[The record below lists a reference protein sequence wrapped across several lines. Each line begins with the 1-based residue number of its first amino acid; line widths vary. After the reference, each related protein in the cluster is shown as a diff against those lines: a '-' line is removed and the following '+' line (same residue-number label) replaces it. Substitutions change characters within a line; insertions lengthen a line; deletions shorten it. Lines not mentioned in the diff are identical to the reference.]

1 MLGLYDRLTRLIEKL
16 PGGIQKP
23 VLRELVPIREIFLEV
38 RPARLMLVGAEG
50 RSAHELLLGFTNG
63 DPVQAAGSDN
73 GWRTYE
79 IEERGHVQILDAR
92 SDVPQA
98 FVETAIA
105 RFAPDAIIFLRE
117 AALPP
122 PGCLGLVVA
131 RVALCDRGIPLFG
144 LALGGGDRARL
155 SAEIA
160 IERELASRKTA
171 SYSDTDMDDF
181 VEAVCA
187 ALPNAAKLEFAR
199 LTGARKAQAHIASSL
214 LKSFTA
220 VCGVIALQ
228 PIPLADLPILTALQT
243 LMVGLIVHITG
254 RKAGPRLI
262 GEFIAALGINIGAGM
277 LFREGAR
284 AIVKVV
290 PFWGNAVSGFVA
302 GAGTYAMGRAAIAY
316 FIEDIPLTETRK
328 IFRRLLPGKKI
339 IDPSLEHSE
348 KVPSLPPPLPPE

>member
-1 MLGLYDRLTRLIEKL
+1 MLGLYDRLTGLIEKL

-23 VLRELVPIREIFLEV
+23 VLKELVPIRQMFLEL

-79 IEERGHVQILDAR
+79 IEDRGHLQILDAR
-92 SDVPQA
+92 TDVPQT
-98 FVETAIA
+98 FVEAGLA

-117 AALPP
+117 AVLPP
-122 PGCLGLVVA
+122 QDSLSLVVA
-131 RVALCDRGIPLFG
+131 RVALCDRAIPLFG

-171 SYSDTDMDDF
+171 SYEEKDMDNF

-243 LMVGLIVHITG
+243 LMVGLIIQTTG
-254 RKAGPRLI
+254 RKAGPRLV

-302 GAGTYAMGRAAIAY
+302 GAGTYAIGRAAIAY
-316 FIEDIPLTETRK
+316 FIEDTPLTETRK
-328 IFRRLLPGKKI
+328 IFKRLLPNKKVI
-339 IDPSLEHSE
+339 KESIELQS
-348 KVPSLPPPLPPE
+348 KNPPPLPPE